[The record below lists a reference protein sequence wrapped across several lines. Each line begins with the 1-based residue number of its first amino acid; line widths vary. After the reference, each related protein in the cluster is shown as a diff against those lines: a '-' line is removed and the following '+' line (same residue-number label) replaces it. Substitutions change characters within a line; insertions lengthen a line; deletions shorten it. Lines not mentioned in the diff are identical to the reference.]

1 MLPLPISCFIIAK
14 NEADRIARTIRSVK
28 SWVDEV
34 VVVDSESSDD
44 TVAVALREGCRVITQ
59 PWLGFGGQKR
69 FAEDQCRNN
78 WILNLDADEVVTP
91 QLKQEMILA
100 LAGGNPAFVAY
111 GMPVLT
117 VYPGD
122 EKPRRWA
129 RDHVYVRLYD
139 RRVVRFRNSE
149 VHDTVVTDGHEVGR
163 LHAAVY
169 HYSMRSFA
177 DMSRKLDERM
187 WLSVR
192 VAEPCSA
199 AKLLLRLPIE
209 FPMNLLKYYI
219 VRRHWTGGIK
229 GLRFASIQARYR
241 LLKVWRLWLRTMFG
255 TPVPAVG
262 PHEPISIDDDDR
274 GGGGAQNLMRDGGAA
289 DGRQSRS
296 TQFSPAPDNRIAAG
310 ELAGACLKLKN
321 AGP

>member
-117 VYPGD
+117 VYPGG

-129 RDHVYVRLYD
+129 RDHWYVRLYN
-139 RRVVRFRNSE
+139 RRIVRFRDSE
-149 VHDTVVTDGHEVGR
+149 VHDSVVTDGHELGALR
-163 LHAAVY
+163 ATMH
-169 HYSMRSFA
+169 HYSMRSFE
-177 DMSRKLDERM
+177 DMKRKLDERM
-187 WLSVR
+187 WISARL
-192 VAEPCSA
+192 AEPRSTV
-199 AKLLLRLPIE
+199 KLLARLATE
-209 FPMNLLKYYI
+209 FPMNFFKYYI
-219 VRRHWTGGIK
+219 VRRHCTGGMK
-229 GLRFASIQARYR
+229 GLRFAAIQAQYR
-241 LLKVWRLWLRTMFG
+241 LLRVYRLWSVSTPG
-255 TPVPAVG
+255 TPLPAIG
-262 PHEPISIDDDDR
+262 PHELMNIEN
-274 GGGGAQNLMRDGGAA
+274 GGLLGDA
-289 DGRQSRS
+289 
-296 TQFSPAPDNRIAAG
+296 
-310 ELAGACLKLKN
+310 N
-321 AGP
+321 AHC